1 MCGFI
6 QRDTGSP
13 ATIAL
18 LNEVGLEGTIPLFHE
33 ETSQGDILNF
43 YPAFGGN
50 VEKRITN
57 LIVDHSNTIHP
68 TWWFDAKINGDN
80 IDLGKRTTFNARNLD
95 SPYWQKAITRRR
107 GIVVATAVGES
118 NLEGKGKSHYLMR
131 PKSGALLLGAVYRV
145 FSNGCFSCAVVTRP
159 PREDFSK
166 YHEKSIPFFLP
177 HDKSAIN
184 AWISNEDS
192 SFVNDLLANPQIYTD
207 LEVTKVKTFKSGE
220 AISPTDLLPA
230 SQPHC

>member
-18 LNEVGLEGTIPLFHE
+18 LGEVGLQGTMPLFKE
-33 ETSQGDILNF
+33 EALQGDILNF

-166 YHEKSIPFFLP
+166 YHEKSIPFSYLMT
-177 HDKSAIN
+177 KARLMLGL
-184 AWISNEDS
+184 AMKT
-192 SFVNDLLANPQIYTD
+192 VLL
-207 LEVTKVKTFKSGE
+207 
-220 AISPTDLLPA
+220 
-230 SQPHC
+230 